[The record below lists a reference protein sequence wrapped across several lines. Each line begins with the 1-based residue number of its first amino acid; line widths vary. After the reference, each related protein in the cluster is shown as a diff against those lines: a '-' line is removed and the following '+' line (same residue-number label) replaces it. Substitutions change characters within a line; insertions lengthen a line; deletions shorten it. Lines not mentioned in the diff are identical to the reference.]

1 MFVTLLLFYF
11 LTTFCTLDE
20 HIYPEV
26 LLLQKPRPG
35 DLSMSWSSLF
45 GQERQLSETAA
56 SRGAA

>member
-45 GQERQLSETAA
+45 GQER
-56 SRGAA
+56 